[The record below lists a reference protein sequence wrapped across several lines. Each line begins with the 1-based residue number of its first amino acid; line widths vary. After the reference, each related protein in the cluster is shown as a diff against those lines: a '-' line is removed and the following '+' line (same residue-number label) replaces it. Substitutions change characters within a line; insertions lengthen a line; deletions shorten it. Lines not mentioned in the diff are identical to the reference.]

1 MKSFIIIAAFLISI
15 VVIDARRILPTNYMK
30 NLNKSINGFCNKEAL
45 LITKNYEIYDCLIK
59 NNINDCKNINNFDDY
74 INTKNNCINKKNNEI
89 AYGILISLLLWVI
102 IGCFI

>member
-45 LITKNYEIYDCLIK
+45 LITKTKAAEAEGNAIK
-59 NNINDCKNINNFDDY
+59 ISAEAERQALQLKGQG
-74 INTKNNCINKKNNEI
+74 I
-89 AYGILISLLLWVI
+89 ALFREEVAQGMSDATQEGSKSWTH
-102 IGCFI
+102 C